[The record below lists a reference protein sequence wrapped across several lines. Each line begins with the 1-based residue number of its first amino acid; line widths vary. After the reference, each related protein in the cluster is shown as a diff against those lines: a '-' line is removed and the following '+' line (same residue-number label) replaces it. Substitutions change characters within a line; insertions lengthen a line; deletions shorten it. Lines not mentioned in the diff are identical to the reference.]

1 MSQSLIKESV
11 LKQRKFFKTHKTY
24 DVAFRKEQLQNL
36 LTMVR
41 KNQDRFFAALRTD
54 LNKPEMESLAS
65 ETASVV
71 EEIKFTLKHLDSW
84 TKPQKVST
92 PLLAQPGKATILP
105 EPKGVVLNL
114 SPWNYPISLALNP
127 VVGAIAAGNCVVL
140 KPSELAPACSKLLSD
155 LIKENFNPEVFTCI
169 EGDHLA
175 AEALLKE
182 RFDHIFFTGST
193 QVGKKMMIA
202 AAEHLTP
209 VTLELGG
216 KSPCIVDSKA
226 SLDVAV
232 KRIVWGKFFNA
243 GQTCVAPDY
252 VLVHESVHSKFLEK
266 LKNRI
271 KEDLGADPS
280 QSQDYA
286 RIVNEK
292 HFDRLLTYM
301 TDGKLVCGGDF
312 KREEKYIAP
321 TVLKD
326 VELDSAIM
334 REEIF
339 GPILPVLI
347 YSSFETVK
355 KIIQERCNPLALY
368 VFTEDSEFEKKVL
381 EQIPAGGVCVNDTLM
396 HLACPD
402 LPFGGRG
409 NSGMGAYHGK
419 ASFDVFTHY
428 KSVLHRSTLVDPN
441 IRYRPYEKRMT
452 AAKWLM
458 G

>member
-1 MSQSLIKESV
+1 MSTSSVKEVV
-11 LKQRKFFKTHKTY
+11 LQQRKFFKTHATY
-24 DVAFRKEQLQNL
+24 DVSFRKTQLQNL
-36 LTMVR
+36 LTLVR
-41 KNQDRFFAALRTD
+41 KNQELFFAALRSD
-54 LNKPEMESLAS
+54 LNKPEMESLLS
-65 ETASVV
+65 ETGSVI
-71 EEIKFTLKHLDSW
+71 EEINYALKNLNSW
-84 TKPQKVST
+84 IKPQKVSV
-92 PLLAQPGKATILP
+92 PLLAHPAKATIIP
-105 EPKGVVLNL
+105 EPKGVVLNM

-127 VVGAIAAGNCVVL
+127 VVGALAAGNCVVL
-140 KPSELAPACSKLLSD
+140 KPSELAPACSKLLNT
-155 LIKENFNPEVFTCI
+155 LIKENFSPEVFACI
-169 EGDHLA
+169 EGDHLM

-193 QVGKKMMIA
+193 QVGKKVMKA
-202 AAEHLTP
+202 AAEYLTP

-252 VLVHESVHSKFLEK
+252 VLVHESIESKFLDK
-266 LKNRI
+266 IKTRI
-271 KEDLGADPS
+271 KEDLGVDPS
-280 QSQDYA
+280 QSPDYA
-286 RIVNEK
+286 RIINEK
-292 HFDRLLTYM
+292 HFERLLTYM
-301 TDGKLVCGGDF
+301 SDGKLVCGGDF

-326 VELDSAIM
+326 VTLESSVMHD
-334 REEIF
+334 EIF
-339 GPILPVLI
+339 GPILPVLS
-347 YSSFETVK
+347 YSNFESLK
-355 KIIQERCNPLALY
+355 KIIQDRANPLALY
-368 VFTEDSEFEKKVL
+368 VFTEDSAFEKKVL
-381 EQIPAGGVCVNDTLM
+381 EEIPAGGVCVNDTLM

-409 NSGMGAYHGK
+409 NSGLGAYHGK
-419 ASFDVFTHY
+419 ASFDVFTHF

-441 IRYRPYEKRMT
+441 IRYRPYEKSMT